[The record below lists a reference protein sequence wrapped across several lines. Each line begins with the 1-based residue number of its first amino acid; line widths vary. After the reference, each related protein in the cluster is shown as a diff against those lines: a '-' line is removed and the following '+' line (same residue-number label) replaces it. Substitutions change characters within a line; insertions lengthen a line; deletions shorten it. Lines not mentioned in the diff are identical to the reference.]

1 MRGILSR
8 IQEIIRNEGITT
20 GSMEKSIGASKGVLS
35 RAITNGTDI
44 QSKWIELLVENYP
57 HYSAEW
63 LLTGKGEMLKPDYGQ
78 PDMEITPI
86 NQSKSIE
93 KKVDMQAI
101 NLYDFQASAGLK
113 NVLENRQVNIVD
125 TIYIPNLPKC
135 DGGLYVIGDSMY
147 PKIREGDIVLY
158 REQTLEM
165 QNIVYGK
172 IYLLSYIIDGDDYT
186 VIKYI
191 RRSEQEEPYLSLESE
206 NPEHAPF
213 ELSFGCVTAL
223 ALVRATI
230 HVNRMV

>member
-1 MRGILSR
+1 MVLDRIKEYIDYKGISTAAFER
-8 IQEIIRNEGITT
+8 
-20 GSMEKSIGASKGVLS
+20 SIGMSNASFGKSLKNRGGIGS
-35 RAITNGTDI
+35 D
-44 QSKWIELLVENYP
+44 KIERILLVYP
-57 HYSAEW
+57 ELSAEW
-63 LLTGKGEMLKPDYGQ
+63 LFTGNGEMLKPDYGK

-93 KKVDMQAI
+93 KKVDIQAI

>member
-1 MRGILSR
+1 MKTIFSKDVIERLKVAMNIHSDNALA
-8 IQEIIRNEGITT
+8 QMLGITKGT
-20 GSMEKSIGASKGVLS
+20 LSNWKSRNSLDFNLVFSKCGHVSM
-35 RAITNGTDI
+35 D
-44 QSKWIELLVENYP
+44 
-57 HYSAEW
+57 W
-63 LLTGKGEMLKPDYGQ
+63 LITGKGSMLKPNYEQ
-78 PDMEITPI
+78 SNVEITPI

-165 QNIVYGK
+165 QNILYGK